1 MSDPADR
8 DDPKLAA
15 SAGSGDAGP
24 TKPRVTW
31 KGIVEGDEKPSRVE
45 AVAKSLRPGGSGGS
59 GGPGGSSRSG
69 DDGMRRRR
77 RRSLLIGGLV
87 VVVIGL
93 VLASAHIVSAGSVS
107 VPITFGSA
115 QTPIGEGL
123 HFTAPWPI
131 TVTNDLSVRTQN
143 YTMTAADIPDT
154 DDPVLVLGLDGASA
168 TVQATLLFNL
178 EPARASDVF
187 RDVGPDYA
195 AKLVQP
201 SARSCIR
208 TEFAG
213 YDMVLAATGSLGD
226 VSAKVRQCIADKI
239 EPVGIRLQDL
249 QIREVTLGDQV
260 QTAINAKVSAQQD
273 AERKLFELQQAQVQ
287 ADITRQNADATADAQ
302 QILAC
307 GAAFEEEVRDGQT
320 IQVIVPNPPD
330 RCNPAQLSPEVLQYN
345 YIQMLREV
353 LATNANNTVI
363 VNGSGGDGVTPLVNV
378 SPTTAAP

>member
-1 MSDPADR
+1 MSDTGDH
-8 DDPKLAA
+8 DPEP
-15 SAGSGDAGP
+15 STPSPSGDN
-24 TKPRVTW
+24 KPRVTW
-31 KGIVEGDEKPSRVE
+31 RGIVESPSD
-45 AVAKSLRPGGSGGS
+45 G
-59 GGPGGSSRSG
+59 SRSRTASMTAALG
-69 DDGMRRRR
+69 RTRSADDAQRRRR
-77 RRSLLIGGLV
+77 RRTLLVGGLAA
-87 VVVIGL
+87 VVIL
-93 VLASAHIVSAGSVS
+93 VALASAHIVSAGTVA
-107 VPITFGSA
+107 VPVTFGSA

-131 TVTNDLSVRTQN
+131 TTTNDLSVQTQN
-143 YTMTAADIPDT
+143 YTMTAADVPGT

-187 RDVGPDYA
+187 REVGPDYA

-208 TEFAG
+208 TEFAD
-213 YDMVLAATGSLGD
+213 YDMVMAATGSLGD
-226 VSAKVRQCIADKI
+226 VSGKVRQCIADKI
-239 EPVGIRLQDL
+239 EPVGIHLQDL

-260 QTAINAKVSAQQD
+260 QTAIDAKVSAQQD
-273 AERKLFELQQAQVQ
+273 AERKIFELQQAQVQ

-307 GAAFEEEVRDGQT
+307 GGTVEDEVRDGQT
-320 IQVIVPNPPD
+320 IPVIVPNPPD
-330 RCNPAQLSPEVLQYN
+330 RCNPAQLSAEVLQYN

-353 LATNANNTVI
+353 LAANANNTII

-378 SPTTAAP
+378 TPTTAAP